1 MNQYQ
6 VNDLCIIFIFAD
18 WWHKLHHYYNNSFK
32 TENVHYI
39 FVKLWSKTWIALLT
53 TIISFIKR
61 KNILWWKI
69 SHWLAVWSAMSIISL
84 KSLFSSDEI
93 LMKFDHSSF
102 INEFK
107 HSLTSTK
114 SFSSLSIIN
123 LTLSSSSFHSSK
135 SRASLH
141 WLVTLWV
148 QKLSFLWL
156 LFQQYLHLSL
166 FHFSMNQWI

>member
-1 MNQYQ
+1 MIFVSFLSLQIDNIS
-6 VNDLCIIFIFAD
+6 CIITATILSRQKMFI
-18 WWHKLHHYYNNSFK
+18 
-32 TENVHYI
+32 YI
-39 FVKLWSKTWIALLT
+39 FMKLWSKTWIALLII
-53 TIISFIKR
+53 TIFSIKR

-69 SHWLAVWSAMSIISL
+69 SCWLTVWSAMSIILL

-93 LMKFDHSSF
+93 SIKLDYSSF

-107 HSLTSTK
+107 HSLTSMK

-123 LTLSSSSFHSSK
+123 LTSSSSSSSFCSSK

-141 WLVTLWV
+141 WLVILWI
-148 QKLSFLWL
+148 QRSSFLWL

-166 FHFSMNQWI
+166 FYFSMSQWI